1 MDFHDALAIQVIAV
15 AEGGAAH
22 IFNRLQARRVTDP
35 LPHAWCRV
43 CGGRDAFFFVH
54 VQILCVRINTN
65 TNTRTQTHAH
75 TDTHA
80 NTHTHTHTHTHGNTH
95 TLARTHRKED
105 DRFEPVSNL
114 DQSGEYGPMFEYG
127 HPCR

>member
-43 CGGRDAFFFVH
+43 CGGRDAFFFTCANPVCTH
-54 VQILCVRINTN
+54 KHKHKH
-65 TNTRTQTHAH
+65 THADARTHRH
-75 TDTHA
+75 TRKH
-80 NTHTHTHTHTHGNTH
+80 THTHTHTHTHGNTH